1 MSDRFT
7 TCSQCPREM
16 NVMDE
21 HENCFRHR
29 DCNEGSPCDICKDW
43 TPEGW
48 SSIRKMVEK
57 AIARANKPAT
67 ITSPPP
73 ESRSEETR
81 VDVQVSFMGN
91 VGTLQ
96 SQRQPQVPFMGNRET
111 LVRLQLIRKPLS
123 WGDHKCRCS
132 LQCSLM
138 GSCQGSHLMNNF
150 STL

>member
-1 MSDRFT
+1 MSDRFK

-43 TPEGW
+43 TPERW

-81 VDVQVSFMGN
+81 ADVQVSFMGKRGHASIATPTTSSLYGEYEKHWCDCN
-91 VGTLQ
+91 SYASPSPGGTTNADAA
-96 SQRQPQVPFMGNRET
+96 SDVPLWVHARA
-111 LVRLQLIRKPLS
+111 VI
-123 WGDHKCRCS
+123 
-132 LQCSLM
+132 
-138 GSCQGSHLMNNF
+138 
-150 STL
+150 

>member
-1 MSDRFT
+1 M
-7 TCSQCPREM
+7 
-16 NVMDE
+16 
-21 HENCFRHR
+21 
-29 DCNEGSPCDICKDW
+29 
-43 TPEGW
+43 

-81 VDVQVSFMGN
+81 ADVQVSFMGN

-96 SQRQPQVPFMGNRET
+96 SQRQPQVPFTGNTRNT
-111 LVRLQLIRKPLS
+111 GAIATHTQAPLLGGPQMQMQPPMFPYGFMPGQS
-123 WGDHKCRCS
+123 FNE
-132 LQCSLM
+132 Q
-138 GSCQGSHLMNNF
+138 F